1 MSVFQVAGLGVV
13 AAVLLVVVRRYI
25 PELAVGLSLAASA
38 LILLLVVDELRA
50 ILNVVSD
57 LANRAGAGEF
67 YVGTVL
73 RVIGISYVAEFAAQI
88 ARDAG
93 EGALASKV
101 ELAAKVLIL
110 VLAVPVLV
118 AVMDLVLSLLG

>member
-1 MSVFQVAGLGVV
+1 
-13 AAVLLVVVRRYI
+13 
-25 PELAVGLSLAASA
+25 
-38 LILLLVVDELRA
+38 VVDELRA
-50 ILNVVSD
+50 VLNVVTD
-57 LANRAGAGEF
+57 MANRAGAGEF
-67 YVGTVL
+67 YLGTVL
-73 RVIGISYVAEFAAQI
+73 RVIGIAYVAEFAAQI

-118 AVMDLVLSLLG
+118 AVLDLVLSLMG